1 MRESLA
7 AVHEEDPSAPLEEPR
22 TQARRERILKRKISA
37 PSKGVNVLISL
48 ALGLALWEAVAHL
61 WITNRLF
68 FVPFSTVMQKMWE
81 LVESGELWPHLYVS
95 GIEFALGLGI
105 SIVVGILFGSL
116 MAASRFVD
124 QIFEPWVSG
133 LYAAPLVAL
142 TPFFVLVLGIGV
154 ASKVALVV
162 CLAVFPVLINTR
174 AGILAVDKTHLEV
187 ARSFSAPRFKLYREV
202 LLPSALPYIVTGVRL
217 AVGKALVGVVM
228 GEILFAKAGVGF
240 LIAMASQTFDL
251 GTLFAGVLLFSVVG
265 VVLTA
270 GLKAFEK
277 RIAPWRFE
285 STP

>member
-1 MRESLA
+1 MSGSLTDVQLEESLA
-7 AVHEEDPSAPLEEPR
+7 PQDAPGNGAPTR
-22 TQARRERILKRKISA
+22 TVSRFRVATPPKLFS
-37 PSKGVNVLISL
+37 VVVSL
-48 ALGLALWEAVAHL
+48 VLGLAVWEAVAHW

-68 FVPFSTVMQKMWE
+68 FVPFSTVMQKSWE
-81 LVESGELWPHLYVS
+81 LIASGTLWPHLYVS
-95 GIEFALGLGI
+95 SVEFGLGLGV
-105 SIVVGILFGSL
+105 SIVLGILFGSL
-116 MAASRFVD
+116 MAASKFVD

-162 CLAVFPVLINTR
+162 SLAVFPVLINTR
-174 AGILAVDKTHLEV
+174 AGILAVEATHLEV
-187 ARSFSAPRFKLYREV
+187 ARSFSAPRIRLYREV

-251 GTLFAGVLLFSVVG
+251 GTLFAGVLVFSIAGVG
-265 VVLTA
+265 LTA
-270 GLKAFEK
+270 ALKAFEK
-277 RIAPWRFE
+277 RIAPWRFQTT
-285 STP
+285 S